1 MNHCW
6 NKHSLDPGFAYKCDV
21 SSCTS
26 KLTNI
31 QSLRRHLK
39 SKHLWFH
46 EKYLQRYGRVEN
58 EDVDLDENSENENVI
73 SMQLDESGVSSGEN
87 NESDCE
93 NVSFSDF
100 DRERLVANF
109 LLELKEIYGTNTQA
123 SCFVSDK
130 VMHILQLENKIRY
143 SMFTKRIRQNNPD
156 FILDHESELILTCET
171 AFAKAFKKFSRKK
184 NLNEFVK
191 NQEYFIEPKQISL
204 GFDPTS
210 QREDTIQYV
219 PIYSTLNA
227 VLRHKVV
234 LAHIYAETSLQ
245 SGVIKTFGDSLAF
258 KSKKFLNS
266 REHVSEISL
275 YHDDFSVVNPVG
287 NTQT

>member
-100 DRERLVANF
+100 DHEKLAENF
-109 LLELKEIYGTNTQA
+109 LLESREIYGTTED

-143 SMFTKRIRQNNPD
+143 SMFTKSIRQNNPD
-156 FILDHESELILTCET
+156 IILDHESELILTCES
-171 AFAKAFKKFSRKK
+171 AFAKAFKKFSGKK

-204 GFDPTS
+204 GFDPTT
-210 QREDTIQYV
+210 QKEDTIQYV
-219 PIYSTLNA
+219 PI
-227 VLRHKVV
+227 
-234 LAHIYAETSLQ
+234 
-245 SGVIKTFGDSLAF
+245 
-258 KSKKFLNS
+258 
-266 REHVSEISL
+266 
-275 YHDDFSVVNPVG
+275 
-287 NTQT
+287 